1 MESPLA
7 YLCTV
12 VTSSS
17 VEGFCEA
24 CASGHHCGSTTAELG
39 EQVRYSGAEP
49 VVIGGP
55 QSGIGHL

>member
-1 MESPLA
+1 
-7 YLCTV
+7 